1 MAPHGTTKPDVKRVM
16 SHPQALAQCDEYI
29 RREGFDRVVGYDT
42 AGSAKLIADA
52 PAEYE
57 GTAAICSAHAA
68 EIYGLEV
75 LDQDIED
82 DNSNVTRFWL
92 LSTHAVPVQPE
103 SNCKTCVVFAP
114 LEREGGESGL
124 LFKAL
129 SVFAIRD
136 LNISKIE
143 SRPASRMILK
153 DALRNY
159 QANSRN
165 SMKMERAFQFMF
177 YLDVSSDVNNQDMTN
192 ALRHLSEI
200 APFIRVLGSY
210 TIRNALP
217 REPPQ
222 AGEWV
227 EDTLVPTIKQ
237 SRLSIAIVGFGNFGQ
252 FLARRFI
259 KAGQIVQ
266 ATDFITDQSEA
277 AAAMGVRYVHADPS
291 ALLNAD
297 VDVVIISVSVLS
309 FVTVLSSM
317 IPLELLKGKLVVDVL
332 SVKTHPRDT
341 MLATLHPECDV
352 LCTHPMFGPESGKAS
367 WLGLPFMYEKVRV
380 LDHHR
385 ASRFLTLFEDEG
397 CHMVPMPCETCLLY
411 TSDAAD
417 EEDSVDLGGRRVIK
431 KKKDVNKCTQ
441 YKVE

>member
-1 MAPHGTTKPDVKRVM
+1 MAASDEMQLLREQLRQMEARALAAEAAIDKPDIVAEPVEVTASSVVTVGYQGVPGAYSEAACKQMLGANANPIGYPSFESVFQAVEKGEVDYALLPIENSLGGSIHANFDLMLRYNLHIVDEHTFRVRHSLMAPHGTTKPDVKRVM

-165 SMKMERAFQFMF
+165 SMKME
-177 YLDVSSDVNNQDMTN
+177 
-192 ALRHLSEI
+192 LSLI
-200 APFIRVLGSY
+200 HI
-210 TIRNALP
+210 
-217 REPPQ
+217 
-222 AGEWV
+222 
-227 EDTLVPTIKQ
+227 
-237 SRLSIAIVGFGNFGQ
+237 
-252 FLARRFI
+252 
-259 KAGQIVQ
+259 
-266 ATDFITDQSEA
+266 
-277 AAAMGVRYVHADPS
+277 
-291 ALLNAD
+291 
-297 VDVVIISVSVLS
+297 
-309 FVTVLSSM
+309 
-317 IPLELLKGKLVVDVL
+317 
-332 SVKTHPRDT
+332 
-341 MLATLHPECDV
+341 
-352 LCTHPMFGPESGKAS
+352 
-367 WLGLPFMYEKVRV
+367 
-380 LDHHR
+380 
-385 ASRFLTLFEDEG
+385 
-397 CHMVPMPCETCLLY
+397 
-411 TSDAAD
+411 
-417 EEDSVDLGGRRVIK
+417 
-431 KKKDVNKCTQ
+431 
-441 YKVE
+441 